1 MTICIKREGIALPV
15 SPIFALYIT
24 GLIAPYESAN
34 AVTINFR
41 DPNYSADDGGYHP
54 VEIRLE
60 KEGRRWR
67 FCYITDFC
75 YVGSGYMAE
84 LAKDLDFD
92 FDGETFQNLFSIYPI
107 KQGAE
112 MYQIW
117 ESNFVY
123 YAMISKVF
131 EISFSVEE

>member
-1 MTICIKREGIALPV
+1 MTIRIKHEGIALPM
-15 SPIFALYIT
+15 SPMFTLYIAE
-24 GLIAPYESAN
+24 LLAPYEN
-34 AVTINFR
+34 EKAVTINFR

-54 VEIRLE
+54 VEMRLE
-60 KEGRRWR
+60 NDGDGWR

-92 FDGETFQNLFSIYPI
+92 FDSGVFQNLFGTYPI
-107 KQGAE
+107 EQAIE
-112 MYQIW
+112 MFQVW

-123 YAMISKVF
+123 YAMVSKVF
-131 EISFSVEE
+131 TIQALAD